1 VSVRNVVQIPR
12 DAGTA
17 TSWLI
22 SDELLPGRRRAGLVS
37 YLNRRA
43 VIRAPFKK
51 ALLCRQG
58 STVRSLSKTQEPVLV
73 VESGGWS
80 FWKKRWTKDKGQR
93 EKVTVSN
100 RTPGSWFR
108 DHSERFR
115 DASSFMVSLIR
126 AVGFWGCSFRRACL
140 IRRDALRVLPS
151 SFSTFSRGFWTACF
165 QNCRAFLGWG
175 RWNGLFSIIGS
186 TCVHVWT

>member
-73 VESGGWS
+73 VESGG
-80 FWKKRWTKDKGQR
+80 
-93 EKVTVSN
+93 
-100 RTPGSWFR
+100 
-108 DHSERFR
+108 
-115 DASSFMVSLIR
+115 
-126 AVGFWGCSFRRACL
+126 
-140 IRRDALRVLPS
+140 
-151 SFSTFSRGFWTACF
+151 
-165 QNCRAFLGWG
+165 
-175 RWNGLFSIIGS
+175 
-186 TCVHVWT
+186 